1 MKLVICVFL
10 YTIKSL
16 NNTEVVF
23 YLVSDIVYPDLDEEL
38 AARTKPSI
46 PSSQPIIDRGVKPD
60 IKPSNQ
66 TFVPDPPSMKNTTDI
81 ESAVEPKKMTQAP
94 EVNRNLK
101 NDAVMKYLEKEE
113 KLVERS
119 LEMAQER
126 LGEEEKWNQIR
137 MEKES
142 AINNEIR
149 AHLQEREEEFIKRL
163 KEMETDNKKLVSSR

>member
-1 MKLVICVFL
+1 
-10 YTIKSL
+10 
-16 NNTEVVF
+16 
-23 YLVSDIVYPDLDEEL
+23 
-38 AARTKPSI
+38 
-46 PSSQPIIDRGVKPD
+46 
-60 IKPSNQ
+60 
-66 TFVPDPPSMKNTTDI
+66 MKNTTDI